1 MQCTLYFCSFSTIYK
16 CWKLSPDDRP
26 SFEALSSAICG
37 SLQAVAGYMEVQMVL
52 MINSWH
58 TCICIFHSQGVIN
71 SWHTVLSGV

>member
-37 SLQAVAGYMEVQMVL
+37 RLQAVAGYMEVQMVL
-52 MINSWH
+52 ESQGMINSYMYD
-58 TCICIFHSQGVIN
+58 V
-71 SWHTVLSGV
+71 